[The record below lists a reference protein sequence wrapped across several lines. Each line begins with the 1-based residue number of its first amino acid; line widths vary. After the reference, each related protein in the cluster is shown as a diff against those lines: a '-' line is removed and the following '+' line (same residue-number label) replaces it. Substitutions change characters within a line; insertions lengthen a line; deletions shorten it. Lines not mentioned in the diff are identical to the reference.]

1 MIPQANG
8 LHGRSHRIGA
18 MLFSLFL
25 FVLVSGRTQPAVNV
39 QSFKVKNAQ
48 A

>member
-8 LHGRSHRIGA
+8 LRGRSLCFGA
-18 MLFSLFL
+18 MLFLALF